1 MAAAIPLNH
10 DLDVGAYYN
19 FDYFV
24 IQDEAPDDDFASSTE
39 SIRNAQLLS
48 SQDAWFPGTLRHPQA
63 GLYPHHTFLLSAP
76 FYGQPTRDFIAREMY
91 NVKKKLPPSHG
102 SGLPAKKPTTAKKS
116 ATAKKEILGKMRK
129 IYKIPGDRKEY
140 VKHKGKLI
148 TVKDYK
154 KLMKAKKPKKK

>member
-24 IQDEAPDDDFASSTE
+24 FQDEMLDDGFASSPE
-39 SIRNAQLLS
+39 SIRNAKLLS

-63 GLYPHHTFLLSAP
+63 GYYPHHTFLLSAP

-91 NVKKKLPPSHG
+91 NVKKHSCR
-102 SGLPAKKPTTAKKS
+102 PTVPVYRLKNLQQLKNPQQLKKKS
-116 ATAKKEILGKMRK
+116 L
-129 IYKIPGDRKEY
+129 
-140 VKHKGKLI
+140 VK
-148 TVKDYK
+148 
-154 KLMKAKKPKKK
+154 